1 MIVRVNKRENP
12 FAQIDRRPIND
23 NRLSWKAR
31 GILTYLL
38 EKPND
43 WEVRISDLVNRSD
56 TDGITAVKGGM
67 AELRK
72 FGYATIIRERNEK
85 GHITG
90 SGYII
95 HEVPVNRELENLSVG
110 STGSEVFRRSV
121 NPSDGFSVG
130 RETYLHSNTN
140 PINTD
145 LVDDIEKTN
154 KGFSSLLIEIFEAEY
169 LGPGWFKDLA
179 PTEKIEQSSHLTELL
194 KKISNRAGVPIPET
208 EPETVAEGLRLF
220 LQQLQGNQFK
230 WERQTY
236 RTIKQLNQQFT
247 NLIEKAK
254 SKNNGTAKAKDNEP
268 SLDEILA
275 GIDRAVQGGT
285 AANTTG

>member
-1 MIVRVNKRENP
+1 MKEQPTYYAIIPANVRYDNTLNMGAKMMYGEVTALSNKKGYCYASNGYFAELYGCSKQAISKWINQLKDRGYVKISYSGPIGEVERRVSISVDRYQPQLTPLSTTVDPPINGSGCNNTSTNTTREN
-12 FAQIDRRPIND
+12 
-23 NRLSWKAR
+23 
-31 GILTYLL
+31 
-38 EKPND
+38 
-43 WEVRISDLVNRSD
+43 
-56 TDGITAVKGGM
+56 
-67 AELRK
+67 
-72 FGYATIIRERNEK
+72 
-85 GHITG
+85 
-90 SGYII
+90 
-95 HEVPVNRELENLSVG
+95 
-110 STGSEVFRRSV
+110 
-121 NPSDGFSVG
+121 
-130 RETYLHSNTN
+130 NTS
-140 PINTD
+140 
-145 LVDDIEKTN
+145 

-169 LGPGWFKDLA
+169 LGPEWFKDLG
-179 PTEKIEQSSHLTELL
+179 PTEKIEQSSHLAELI

-254 SKNNGTAKAKDNEP
+254 SKNNGTAKATDQEP
-268 SLDEILA
+268 SIDEILA